1 MRSRPRTTA
10 EERTRNC
17 ASGNVRCRP
26 RLVARPRRKIVD
38 LIANARG
45 VARAFID
52 RKGELPQFR
61 IEVDRAEAARHGLN
75 VPAIEDVIETALSG
89 KTRYPAP
96 RART

>member
-1 MRSRPRTTA
+1 
-10 EERTRNC
+10 
-17 ASGNVRCRP
+17 
-26 RLVARPRRKIVD
+26 
-38 LIANARG
+38 